1 VKLEARKP
9 STFIDTLFMT
19 DQKSAKFICLV
30 YFDGKKLHA
39 MSEAEKRDFDA
50 SSLAY
55 DQALQKRGHYIIA
68 EALHSPKAA
77 RTVVVRGKK
86 VSVRDGLVTEAKEP
100 LGGFILIRAR
110 DMEEAEKIAAGIPL
124 AKLGSIEVRPIY
136 EF

>member
-1 VKLEARKP
+1 MAREKP
-9 STFIDTLFMT
+9 PAFIDNLPMT
-19 DQKSAKFICLV
+19 DRKSAKFICLV

-39 MSEAEKRDFDA
+39 MSKAEKMAFDR

-55 DQALQKRGHYIIA
+55 DQALQKSGHYILA
-68 EALHSPKAA
+68 EAFHSPKTA
-77 RTVVVRGKK
+77 RNVAVRGKN
-86 VSVRDGLVTEAKEP
+86 VSVKDGPFKNASEP

-110 DMEEAEKIAAGIPL
+110 DMGEAERIAAGIPL

>member
-1 VKLEARKP
+1 M
-9 STFIDTLFMT
+9 IDR
-19 DQKSAKFICLV
+19 KSAKFICLV

-39 MSEAEKRDFDA
+39 MSVAEKKAFDG
-50 SSLAY
+50 SSHAY
-55 DQALQKRGHYIIA
+55 DKGLQESGHYIIA

-77 RTVVVRGKK
+77 RTVAVRGKK
-86 VSVRDGLVTEAKEP
+86 VTVKDGPVRKSKEP

-110 DMEEAEKIAAGIPL
+110 DIGEAEKIAAGIPL

>member
-1 VKLEARKP
+1 
-9 STFIDTLFMT
+9 MT
-19 DQKSAKFICLV
+19 DRKSAKFICLV

-39 MSEAEKRDFDA
+39 MSEAKKKAFDG
-50 SSLAY
+50 SSYAY
-55 DQALQKRGHYIIA
+55 DLALQKSGHYLIA

-77 RTVVVRGKK
+77 RTVAVRGKK
-86 VSVRDGLVTEAKEP
+86 VSVKDGPVTEAKEP

-110 DMEEAEKIAAGIPL
+110 NMREAEKIAAGIPL

>member
-1 VKLEARKP
+1 MSETEKRA
-9 STFIDTLFMT
+9 
-19 DQKSAKFICLV
+19 
-30 YFDGKKLHA
+30 FDG
-39 MSEAEKRDFDA
+39 

-55 DQALQKRGHYIIA
+55 DQVLQKSGHYVIA
-68 EALHSPKAA
+68 EAFHPPKAS

-86 VSVRDGLVTEAKEP
+86 VSVKDGPVTNAKEP

-110 DMEEAEKIAAGIPL
+110 NMGEAEKIAAGIPL